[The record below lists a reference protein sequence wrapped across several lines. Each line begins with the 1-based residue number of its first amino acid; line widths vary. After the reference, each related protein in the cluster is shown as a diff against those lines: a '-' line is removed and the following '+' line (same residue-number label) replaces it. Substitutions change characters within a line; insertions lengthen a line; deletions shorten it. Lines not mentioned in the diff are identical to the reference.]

1 MNIYCANL
9 PYRSRDED
17 LAEIF
22 SEYGEVVSAKIILDR
37 ETNRSR
43 GFGFVEMSSDEDA
56 KKAIEGLNG
65 KEFDGRSLVVHEARP
80 RAQQ

>member
-1 MNIYCANL
+1 MIIYCANL

-43 GFGFVEMSSDEDA
+43 GFGFGEMSSDEDA

-65 KEFDGRSLVVHEARP
+65 KEFDGRSLVVNEARP